1 MNTAF
6 SIQNKSKDISDMED
20 LHKFLQKFEQTSSPE
35 EQEKY
40 LDAIIS
46 LISDRNK
53 DDEEDIPQAIMKSHF
68 MSKLFPCLQETALHT
83 SLTAKSAQLIAELAK
98 TESLR
103 VPLVKMSVVSPL
115 LNLLTASVASPA
127 VATQACRALGNICF
141 DNDEGR
147 AAVNEGG
154 GMAALL
160 SLLQRYISSTEDG
173 ACKLRVIACGFILN
187 LTNECET
194 LQEQAVKAGVL
205 GLLDQCLHQHPD
217 DEDLVNMAMA
227 SIISI
232 ADSEMG
238 RKQVCE
244 TGILDT
250 LLEVVERE
258 ETGASLCQVLE
269 QLNSLA
275 ENVETM
281 RNRLAEGSLPSHLVR
296 IIQFNSGKGS
306 QDREECVKLS
316 SDLLLSLLVGDGS
329 MEKLYGGGEGMVFKQ
344 CVQWLEA
351 KSDSLKVLGALA
363 VGNFARSDAHCKQL
377 VDVGIVE
384 ALLSGLAAGDGAEP
398 SFTLQHA
405 VLSSLRNLAIP
416 ASNKARLLEAGVMR
430 AVLELKH
437 TEVMAVVFKLLG
449 VLRMLTD
456 GQEAAALAL
465 GQDHDFL
472 VCLVDWCAV
481 EEHAGVKGEAVRLL
495 ASMIKNSKSSQVM
508 RNIVREEGLP
518 HLVSMATSEHL
529 VMQNEALIALTLVAS
544 TIPGDAAVSLKEAD
558 LVGTVSGLVK
568 NKSAPAELLCNVLT
582 LVRSLSTAGMC
593 EEYPLL
599 MGWII
604 DSLCDA
610 LIHLN
615 VCLTPRIFDCMRQ
628 IMHGHRQF
636 IQLRMSL

>member
-1 MNTAF
+1 
-6 SIQNKSKDISDMED
+6 
-20 LHKFLQKFEQTSSPE
+20 
-35 EQEKY
+35 
-40 LDAIIS
+40 
-46 LISDRNK
+46 
-53 DDEEDIPQAIMKSHF
+53 
-68 MSKLFPCLQETALHT
+68 
-83 SLTAKSAQLIAELAK
+83 
-98 TESLR
+98 
-103 VPLVKMSVVSPL
+103 
-115 LNLLTASVASPA
+115 
-127 VATQACRALGNICF
+127 
-141 DNDEGR
+141 
-147 AAVNEGG
+147 
-154 GMAALL
+154 
-160 SLLQRYISSTEDG
+160 
-173 ACKLRVIACGFILN
+173 
-187 LTNECET
+187 
-194 LQEQAVKAGVL
+194 
-205 GLLDQCLHQHPD
+205 
-217 DEDLVNMAMA
+217 
-227 SIISI
+227 
-232 ADSEMG
+232 MG

-316 SDLLLSLLVGDGS
+316 SDLLLSLLVG
-329 MEKLYGGGEGMVFKQ
+329 
-344 CVQWLEA
+344 
-351 KSDSLKVLGALA
+351 
-363 VGNFARSDAHCKQL
+363 DAHCKQL

-481 EEHAGVKGEAVRLL
+481 EEHAGVKAVRLL

-582 LVRSLSTAGMC
+582 LVRSLSTADNLRQDLVTSGLLEHLRWMSGEHSNQGVKDAATSTLAVL
-593 EEYPLL
+593 EEELNRKQQTVPELQNHTVYQTQVVLKNCTSNTAEELL
-599 MGWII
+599 AEEQAGFRPHRSTVEHINFRI
-604 DSLCDA
+604 
-610 LIHLN
+610 LIEKHLQN
-615 VCLTPRIFDCMRQ
+615 QQDLY
-628 IMHGHRQF
+628 HNF
-636 IQLRMSL
+636 IE

>member
-141 DNDEGR
+141 DN
-147 AAVNEGG
+147 
-154 GMAALL
+154 
-160 SLLQRYISSTEDG
+160 
-173 ACKLRVIACGFILN
+173 
-187 LTNECET
+187 ET

-582 LVRSLSTAGMC
+582 LVRSLSTAAPPTASPSLPCSLLVCAGLMPDVLNNLRQDLVTSGLLEHLRWMSGEHSNQGVKDAATSTLAVL
-593 EEYPLL
+593 EEE
-599 MGWII
+599 
-604 DSLCDA
+604 
-610 LIHLN
+610 LN
-615 VCLTPRIFDCMRQ
+615 R
-628 IMHGHRQF
+628 
-636 IQLRMSL
+636 